1 MLEYFSKLLDDLSE
15 YLAARKGFLPLLAV
29 ILIVFNLVLQF
40 IPGNGFLKDSN
51 FLLHLGVILAILGLL
66 LARAL

>member
-1 MLEYFSKLLDDLSE
+1 MLEFFSKLLDNLSE
-15 YLAARKGFLPLLAV
+15 YLATRKGLVPLIGL

-40 IPGNGFLKDSN
+40 IPGNNFLTNSN